1 MRSVYTI
8 SGGTGSV
15 SVLSQT
21 HTHAASR
28 VLSINNTTNANNTNT
43 DVAAISSTHYDKR
56 GLLGRDMDAFALSLR
71 SLAYLTHANT
81 HLVAQL
87 MLQDGG
93 VSVLI
98 HVLQQLLL
106 DCDDSST
113 DPLIQPISPPTP
125 FHSLDSDDRLSL
137 ATHALSAAANLM
149 LRGRSKV
156 RDALVEAGLVNVLV
170 RFLAPIVGAIEQLQ
184 LLPAPAVTEPSPA
197 SEAVSEAGPTI
208 QDTANPSANSIS
220 TSISSDSME
229 IDSATPNVLAS
240 LDSIPSVSSTSTE
253 PNTPAPTSMGDQQ
266 TPVVI
271 DSITINVGLSLPH
284 APSAAEPVQPIAAI
298 QEAQPIQAQQPQQQ
312 PRPTQEVPMLPG
324 VRLPLPS
331 SPETTTLLSKIIPH
345 QHHVLMATKI
355 LHVVSK
361 YPHLRHYMHI
371 DSTRPLRASVRDLC
385 SAAIAAADSLGADKT
400 EPSNVCMNEDL
411 GLAGESKAPLANG
424 GIRSQPGLDGMDLD
438 QQQQLRMRVNLDRF
452 EANPSIPAVTANTA
466 ILADVFTATNSIIS
480 FPAAV
485 APNAAASAAAA
496 AAASTIQPVVTT
508 VPLLTFEHESEQEL
522 LLLEQ
527 LCQIPATLPAA
538 PSSTTTPAHQH
549 QKTHLIQ
556 STLHFLP
563 QPVNPRSAFD
573 LLEVFTTPCALIPE
587 ARALAVAT
595 LRNAYRRDPVPTPSE
610 PPHTPLN
617 QAMGPCMYVDVDAFT
632 RRGVVRGWK
641 GGANCGRAVVVG
653 LGHLRRCASSACGK
667 WENGYKQFSNLAFF
681 ENSSKNCQRRAW
693 VLHKNWCLKYTG
705 DTGVASGAAVSA
717 SNPLNAAVSGS
728 QNPINGTVLEDG
740 AVGTGQRRASSAG
753 GAAAG
758 GAL

>member
-1 MRSVYTI
+1 
-8 SGGTGSV
+8 
-15 SVLSQT
+15 
-21 HTHAASR
+21 
-28 VLSINNTTNANNTNT
+28 
-43 DVAAISSTHYDKR
+43 
-56 GLLGRDMDAFALSLR
+56 
-71 SLAYLTHANT
+71 
-81 HLVAQL
+81 
-87 MLQDGG
+87 
-93 VSVLI
+93 
-98 HVLQQLLL
+98 
-106 DCDDSST
+106 
-113 DPLIQPISPPTP
+113 
-125 FHSLDSDDRLSL
+125 
-137 ATHALSAAANLM
+137 
-149 LRGRSKV
+149 
-156 RDALVEAGLVNVLV
+156 
-170 RFLAPIVGAIEQLQ
+170 
-184 LLPAPAVTEPSPA
+184 
-197 SEAVSEAGPTI
+197 
-208 QDTANPSANSIS
+208 
-220 TSISSDSME
+220 ME

-284 APSAAEPVQPIAAI
+284 APSAAEPVQPITAT
-298 QEAQPIQAQQPQQQ
+298 QEAQPIPAQPQQ

-324 VRLPLPS
+324 VRLPLPP

-424 GIRSQPGLDGMDLD
+424 GIRAGHSQPGLDGMDLD

-452 EANPSIPAVTANTA
+452 EANPSIPAVTANPA
-466 ILADVFTATNSIIS
+466 ILADVFTATNSILS
-480 FPAAV
+480 FPAAAV
-485 APNAAASAAAA
+485 ASNATASAAAT
-496 AAASTIQPVVTT
+496 STIQPVVTT
-508 VPLLTFEHESEQEL
+508 IPLLTFAHESEQEL

-527 LCQIPATLPAA
+527 LCQIPNTLPAA
-538 PSSTTTPAHQH
+538 PSTTTNTYQH

-573 LLEVFTTPCALIPE
+573 LLEVFTTPCTLIPE

-641 GGANCGRAVVVG
+641 GGAAAGRAVVVG

-667 WENGYKQFSNLAFF
+667 WENGYKQFSKCSRCRRVSYCRCVFCNCFF
-681 ENSSKNCQRRAW
+681 FFFFAW
-693 VLHKNWCLKYTG
+693 NVRN
-705 DTGVASGAAVSA
+705 
-717 SNPLNAAVSGS
+717 
-728 QNPINGTVLEDG
+728 
-740 AVGTGQRRASSAG
+740 
-753 GAAAG
+753 
-758 GAL
+758 

>member
-15 SVLSQT
+15 SVLAQT

-56 GLLGRDMDAFALSLR
+56 GLLGRDTDAFALSLR

-113 DPLIQPISPPTP
+113 GPFIQPISPPTP

-184 LLPAPAVTEPSPA
+184 LLPAPAVTEPIPV
-197 SEAVSEAGPTI
+197 SEAVSEA
-208 QDTANPSANSIS
+208 
-220 TSISSDSME
+220 DSME

-284 APSAAEPVQPIAAI
+284 APSAAEPVQPITAI
-298 QEAQPIQAQQPQQQ
+298 QEAQPIQAQQPQQ

-466 ILADVFTATNSIIS
+466 ILGDVFTATNSIIS
-480 FPAAV
+480 FPAV
-485 APNAAASAAAA
+485 APNATAAAA

-549 QKTHLIQ
+549 QQKTHLIQ

-641 GGANCGRAVVVG
+641 GGATCGRAVVVG
-653 LGHLRRCASSACGK
+653 LGHLRR
-667 WENGYKQFSNLAFF
+667 
-681 ENSSKNCQRRAW
+681 
-693 VLHKNWCLKYTG
+693 
-705 DTGVASGAAVSA
+705 
-717 SNPLNAAVSGS
+717 
-728 QNPINGTVLEDG
+728 
-740 AVGTGQRRASSAG
+740 
-753 GAAAG
+753 
-758 GAL
+758 

>member
-8 SGGTGSV
+8 SGTSGSV

-28 VLSINNTTNANNTNT
+28 VLSINNTSTTTNANT

-56 GLLGRDMDAFALSLR
+56 GLLGRDTDAFALSLR

-93 VSVLI
+93 ICVLV

-106 DCDDSST
+106 GCDDSSSG
-113 DPLIQPISPPTP
+113 PFIQPISPPMP
-125 FHSLDSDDRLSL
+125 FHSLDSDDRISL
-137 ATHALSAAANLM
+137 ATHAMSAAANLM

-184 LLPAPAVTEPSPA
+184 VLPAPLVAESTVSVR
-197 SEAVSEAGPTI
+197 VSESAPTI
-208 QDTANPSANSIS
+208 QETANPSSNPIS
-220 TSISSDSME
+220 TAISSDSME

-240 LDSIPSVSSTSTE
+240 LDSISSVSSSSTE
-253 PNTPAPTSMGDQQ
+253 PNTPATISSGDQQ
-266 TPVVI
+266 TPVAM
-271 DSITINVGLSLPH
+271 DSLSSNIGLSLPH
-284 APSAAEPVQPIAAI
+284 APSAAEPVQPVALI
-298 QEAQPIQAQQPQQQ
+298 QSMQPIQTQQQPQS
-312 PRPTQEVPMLPG
+312 RPTQQELPMLPG
-324 VRLPLPS
+324 VRLPLAS
-331 SPETTTLLSKIIPH
+331 SPETTTLLNKIIPH
-345 QHHVLMATKI
+345 QHHILMATKI

-385 SAAIAAADSLGADKT
+385 AAAIAAADGLGADKT
-400 EPSNVCMNEDL
+400 EPSNVCLNEDL
-411 GLAGESKAPLANG
+411 GLAGESKNASTNG
-424 GIRSQPGLDGMDLD
+424 GIRAGLDGMDLD
-438 QQQQLRMRVNLDRF
+438 QQQQIRMRVNLDRF
-452 EANPSIPAVTANTA
+452 EGNPAIPAVTANPA
-466 ILADVFTATNSIIS
+466 VLADVFTAANSTIL

-485 APNAAASAAAA
+485 APASTTT
-496 AAASTIQPVVTT
+496 STIQPVVTT
-508 VPLLTFEHESEQEL
+508 IPILAFEHESEQEL

-527 LCQIPATLPAA
+527 LCQIPTTLPS
-538 PSSTTTPAHQH
+538 PPSTTIHQH

-556 STLHFLP
+556 SAIHFLP

-617 QAMGPCMYVDVDAFT
+617 QAMGPCIT
-632 RRGVVRGWK
+632 
-641 GGANCGRAVVVG
+641 
-653 LGHLRRCASSACGK
+653 CGK
-667 WENGYKQFSNLAFF
+667 WENGYKQFSKC
-681 ENSSKNCQRRAW
+681 SRCRRVSYCSKNCQRRAW

-705 DTGVASGAAVSA
+705 DTGAVSGAAVSSV
-717 SNPLNAAVSGS
+717 SNPSTGP
-728 QNPINGTVLEDG
+728 QNPINGTVLEEG
-740 AVGTGQRRASSAG
+740 AIGAGGRPESSAG
-753 GAAAG
+753 EAASGTDAE
-758 GAL
+758 L